1 MVSGA
6 YKSEFGQE
14 DEIERVMKRVK
25 VCQVFVCKLV
35 ITVLTG
41 ELTMGHVDILS

>member
-1 MVSGA
+1 MFGRHVASDRMVSGA

-25 VCQVFVCKLV
+25 VCQVFVCRLV
-35 ITVLTG
+35 VL
-41 ELTMGHVDILS
+41 LSLC